1 MPKRNPKKLSDQ
13 IRQAVVDS
21 KVSRYRISKDT
32 EIDQSVLGKF
42 VSGERGISMETLDVL
57 AEYLGLR
64 IMMDRKPNK
73 RRK

>member
-21 KVSRYRISKDT
+21 KVSRYRIWKDT
-32 EIDQSVLGKF
+32 GIDQSVLGKF